1 MSPVARI
8 AAFFELVRFANWPT
22 LLSDILLGVVVAAF
36 LLGLPADPFLL
47 YARSASMPWEQIA
60 WAAVGLTLLY
70 WGGMAMNGAVDV
82 AVDARERPDRPI
94 PSGRIPLRTAWVLTV
109 VLLVSG
115 VGVFCNTYP
124 YEGLLALLVGMFCI
138 GVVET
143 RPEKKGAPWVKRLGM
158 LWIVFGGV
166 ATLARLAGTALEHG
180 NGEAGMNWRG
190 FALALDVGLLL
201 LAIVLYNQV
210 HQRARWSVGLLGL
223 CRALAV
229 LVAGLAAANAAAWPF
244 TNQALTWKLAPQ
256 FGSIPLVISLV
267 GVGAYIAMVSL
278 VARREVPE
286 LMGDTREG
294 HDAPLFCPWCDHG
307 LANPTPGHCPECGT
321 DLVSRPPVKATE
333 RLIGSPKSVMVAAV
347 LFVLAPAICTA
358 WSYDISVAR
367 LPPWWLCGGVG
378 VLCGVI
384 FLVQVRRATRA
395 AAVHPSRTPRAVGA
409 MLAALPA
416 GEGVMMAAL
425 GAPYAALAALALG
438 VTARL
443 LQRIKWASV
452 GS

>member
-47 YARSASMPWEQIA
+47 WVREYSMPWEQVA
-60 WAAVGLTLLY
+60 MAAIGLTLLY
-70 WGGMAMNGAVDV
+70 WGGMAMNGAVDA
-82 AVDARERPDRPI
+82 AVDARERPDRPV
-94 PSGRIPLRTAWVLTV
+94 PSGKIPLRAAWVLAV
-109 VLLVSG
+109 AMLVTG
-115 VGVFCNTYP
+115 VGSFCDTYP
-124 YEGLLALLVGMFCI
+124 YEGLLALLVGMFCV

-143 RPEKKGAPWVKRLGM
+143 RAEKKGAPWVKRLGLM
-158 LWIVFGGV
+158 WIVFGGV
-166 ATLARLAGTALEHG
+166 ATLARLAGTALNHG
-180 NGEAGMNWRG
+180 TDWRG
-190 FALALDVGLLL
+190 FALSIDVGLLL
-201 LAIVLYNQV
+201 LAIVLYNQI
-210 HQRARWSVGLLGL
+210 HLRARWSVGLLGL

-229 LVAGLAAANAAAWPF
+229 LVAGLAAADASAWPF
-244 TNQALTWKLAPQ
+244 TSQALTWKLAPQ
-256 FGSIPLVISLV
+256 FGSIPLVLSLV
-267 GVGAYIAMVSL
+267 GVGTYIAMVSL

-286 LMGDTREG
+286 FMSDTREG

-307 LANPTPGHCPECGT
+307 LATPTPGHCPECGT
-321 DLVSRPPVKATE
+321 DLASRPPVKATE
-333 RLIGSPKSVMVAAV
+333 RLIGSPKSVLVAA
-347 LFVLAPAICTA
+347 LLLALTPAVCTA
-358 WSYDISVAR
+358 WSYDLATTR
-367 LPPWWLCGGVG
+367 LPPWWLCGSVG
-378 VLCGVI
+378 VLCAVV
-384 FLVQVRRATRA
+384 FLAQVHRASRA
-395 AAVHPSRTPRAVGA
+395 AAVHPSRTPRAVGS

-438 VTARL
+438 VIARL